1 MALELFDFV
10 NGLFALIF
18 VVISFIV
25 GIRIAFNYF
34 KHKRREFILMGLAWI
49 GLSEPWWPS
58 AISFI
63 LILTTGKG
71 LPFELYVIIGNVAIP
86 VGFLIWMVAFTDFFF
101 KEQQKQVLIITI
113 IFGIVFEIVFFYLL
127 FTDPT
132 LIGELS
138 GPIDVEYK
146 HFALGFLLAILLIIL
161 IMGLIISVVSIMSDN
176 PEVKLQ
182 GKFLLI
188 AFISFA
194 IGGFFDAIHTLNIIG
209 LLIIRILLIS
219 SAIEWYMGFLLPN
232 WVKKLLI
239 KEG

>member
-1 MALELFDFV
+1 MVLELFDFV

-18 VVISFIV
+18 IVISFIV

-63 LILTTGKG
+63 LVLTTGKG
-71 LPFELYVIIGNVAIP
+71 LPFELYVIIGNIAIP
-86 VGFLIWMVAFTDFFF
+86 ASLFVWMIAFSDFFF

-127 FTDPT
+127 FTDPI

-138 GPIDVEYK
+138 GPIDVEYR
-146 HFALGFLLAILLIIL
+146 HFALGFLLAILFIIL
-161 IMGLIISVVSIMSDN
+161 IMGSIFAIVSIMSDN

-188 AFISFA
+188 AFISYT

-209 LLIIRILLIS
+209 LLIIRTLMIL

-232 WVKKLLI
+232 FVKKHLI